1 MKSQELLQEELRKQ
15 QDVVPDN
22 GSTTQRPGRTL
33 SASDRAPDEGRRVTK
48 EEYFAKW
55 YENPYPDIDV
65 SYEWNNGILE
75 AKPLP
80 NQPSVG
86 PLQLVPYPSALQHCD
101 LPPRLPA
108 QLRDRLR
115 TDNARP

>member
-1 MKSQELLQEELRKQ
+1 MSFR
-15 QDVVPDN
+15 DN
-22 GSTTQRPGRTL
+22 GSTAQRPGRTL

-80 NQPSVG
+80 N
-86 PLQLVPYPSALQHCD
+86 
-101 LPPRLPA
+101 
-108 QLRDRLR
+108 
-115 TDNARP
+115 RPQWTSITGSLSFCIATL